1 MTTRLHVGNLPVDTT
16 ANEITAAFQQEGR
29 MVTRVELVMSR
40 DPGRSRGFAFVE
52 MATAD
57 HAHAAIQALDGQVI
71 KGRAIRVD
79 AAHPPKSRFG
89 GVSGHRGRPQPA
101 SAAPPGNL
109 P

>member
-16 ANEITAAFQQEGR
+16 ATEITAAFQQEGR
-29 MVTRVELVMSR
+29 LVTRVDLVMSR

-57 HAHAAIQALDGQVI
+57 HARAAIQALDGQVI
-71 KGRAIRVD
+71 KGRAIRVHE
-79 AAHPPKSRFG
+79 AHPPKSRFG
-89 GVSGHRGRPQPA
+89 GFSGTRARLQPA
-101 SAAPPGNL
+101 SDARSGN